1 MNELNE
7 LVGYLLANPIFLA
20 PLLFALALVVFATWR
35 PLRVL
40 AGAYLFGAVG
50 ILQFHAQAH
59 GVSIPSQFLSALPYA
74 ATIAVLVIISRN
86 RILTRINTPACLGRP
101 FVPDR

>member
-1 MNELNE
+1 MTA
-7 LVGYLLANPIFLA
+7 GRGWI
-20 PLLFALALVVFATWR
+20 ALALVVFATWR

-40 AGAYLFGAVG
+40 AGAYLFAAVS
-50 ILQFHAQAH
+50 ILQFHAQAI
-59 GVSIPSQFLSALPYA
+59 GVSVPSQLLTALPYL

-86 RILTRINTPACLGRP
+86 RVLTKVNTPACLGRP